1 MTMASEYKIFKDK
14 IGTIESS
21 LKNELDRWKK
31 SCEKLMSEKENL
43 ENELFEKEEEK
54 ANMDSQVA
62 SAMQQLSGLQAQN
75 ERLAESVKKMEQAK
89 GLASVEE
96 SICES
101 CEDTG
106 QLKE

>member
-1 MTMASEYKIFKDK
+1 MASEYKIFKDK

-54 ANMDSQVA
+54 ANMDS
-62 SAMQQLSGLQAQN
+62 
-75 ERLAESVKKMEQAK
+75 
-89 GLASVEE
+89 
-96 SICES
+96 
-101 CEDTG
+101 
-106 QLKE
+106 